1 MGRKR
6 EKYWEDPERLIIV
19 GRFYVPKLR
28 RIDLCTSEELDYKIS
43 KKSRIKRS
51 DKEKEN
57 YLDTLYD
64 KTLKELLDPK
74 DLETSGQSVQKVLQ
88 DFLDSIHVR
97 PSSKRRMVISFNH
110 FVIHTKKIPVTE
122 LKTWHLTTFANR
134 MRSNRLKESTI
145 KTNLQH
151 VRTFLNWCYDQEL
164 IDRVP
169 KNPKVSP
176 SKKEKKPYQVY
187 HIPLI
192 SKHIEKDYDI
202 SQFRCFMML
211 KETGM
216 RISEVLAL
224 PLRCI
229 DKKWI
234 YINPHPEIDWYP
246 KTGDEDK
253 VPISKILRQFLDKD
267 QRPKDHKWYLDD
279 GFGNQHLTYGTY
291 YRRFKRINRE
301 LGLNVK
307 DPTHG
312 FRGYLCSRLLAQ
324 GVDSSLIGQIV
335 RHSDPKMTA
344 GHYFEKQHP
353 ALQKALDLL

>member
-6 EKYWEDPERLIIV
+6 QKYWEDPERQIII

-43 KKSRIKRS
+43 KKGRVKRT

-57 YLDTLYD
+57 FLDALYD

-74 DLETSGQSVQKVLQ
+74 DLETYGQSVQKVLQ
-88 DFLDSIHVR
+88 DFLDSHHVR
-97 PSSKRRMVISFNH
+97 PSTRRRMVISFNL
-110 FVIHTKKIPVTE
+110 FVRHTKKIPITE

-134 MRSNRLKESTI
+134 MRSNNLSESTI

-151 VRTFLNWCYDQEL
+151 VKTFLNWCYDQEL
-164 IDRVP
+164 IDRIP

-176 SKKEKKPYQVY
+176 SRKEKKPYRSDQ
-187 HIPLI
+187 ILI
-192 SKHIEKDYDI
+192 ISEYILKHFDM
-202 SQFRCFMML
+202 SQYRCFMML

-216 RISEVLAL
+216 RISEVLSL
-224 PLRCI
+224 PLNCI
-229 DKKWI
+229 DKQWI
-234 YINPHPEIDWYP
+234 YINPHPEINWYP

-253 VPISKILRQFLDKD
+253 VPISKNLRTFLDKD
-267 QRPKDHKWYLDD
+267 VRDPKHKWYLDD

-291 YRRFKRINRE
+291 YRRFKKMNRE
-301 LGLNVK
+301 LGLTIK

-335 RHSDPKMTA
+335 RHSDPKMTV